1 MRGRN
6 VCLASLGAGP
16 SRLCRIGRQSCVQLC
31 GRFQHFLLS
40 FSVVMQC
47 FHRCGMSMHLCRS
60 RFRSCN
66 RRFLVLP
73 SFTPKTMRSLSRLS
87 CKQSQKLHVF
97 RRFFSAAT
105 YVSVVLSKCCAR
117 VLNLYRSKVSLVCPK
132 MWPSILPMMI
142 AIVSVSAGRKRYR
155 PVVLR
160 HPSSK

>member
-1 MRGRN
+1 MAAILN
-6 VCLASLGAGP
+6 FPTKKWTKKMETVFF
-16 SRLCRIGRQSCVQLC
+16 QSFRVNISEKSQL
-31 GRFQHFLLS
+31 FKIYMKKSQNDT
-40 FSVVMQC
+40 MPYT
-47 FHRCGMSMHLCRS
+47 
-60 RFRSCN
+60 N

-105 YVSVVLSKCCAR
+105 YVSVVSSKCCAR
-117 VLNLYRSKVSLVCPK
+117 VLNLYRSNVSLVCPK

-142 AIVSVSAGRKRYR
+142 AIVSVSAGRKRCR

-160 HPSSK
+160 YPSSK